1 MNVVAIISHEKMGG
15 VKIYENYQ
23 HFFIEI
29 ASEMMDNVNNL
40 VIVEIGEN
48 EEPERSY
55 NPYIECLV
63 PHASLLLAIS
73 QLFF

>member
-1 MNVVAIISHEKMGG
+1 M
-15 VKIYENYQ
+15 KIYENYQ
-23 HFFIEI
+23 HFFIGI

-63 PHASLLLAIS
+63 PHALSLLAIS

>member
-1 MNVVAIISHEKMGG
+1 MGG

-55 NPYIECLV
+55 NPYFECLV
-63 PHASLLLAIS
+63 PHALSLLAIS

>member
-1 MNVVAIISHEKMGG
+1 MGG

-29 ASEMMDNVNNL
+29 TSEMMDNVNNL

-55 NPYIECLV
+55 NP
-63 PHASLLLAIS
+63 
-73 QLFF
+73 